1 MQSGS
6 RLLTFQ
12 ENLDKEG
19 TMKVRAVMNKP
30 VQTVSSDSSLAEA
43 GKRMAENDCG
53 VLPVVDGKCRVVGI
67 LTDRDVCLAL
77 ATKNR
82 LASEISAL
90 EVMSPHVCACG
101 PDDDLSKALETMRHR
116 LVRRLP
122 VVDDAGRLVGILS
135 IDDIIIHAGPASAT
149 PEGVTYGEAFRTMR
163 AVCGTRVTHPPL
175 IVSA

>member
-1 MQSGS
+1 M
-6 RLLTFQ
+6 
-12 ENLDKEG
+12 N
-19 TMKVRAVMNKP
+19 VRALMNKP
-30 VQTVSSDSSLAEA
+30 VQTVSADSSLAEA

-53 VLPVVDGKCRVVGI
+53 VLPVVDDKDRVVGI

-82 LASEISAL
+82 LASEITAL
-90 EVMSPHVCACG
+90 EVMSPHVFACG
-101 PDDDLSKALETMRHR
+101 PDDDVSKALGTMRQR

-122 VVDDAGRLVGILS
+122 VVDDAGKLVGILS
-135 IDDIIIHAGPASAT
+135 IDDVIIHAGPASTT
-149 PEGVTYGEAFRTMR
+149 PAGVTYADAFRTMR